1 MRPLATFL
9 FALHAVASQR
19 LRSGLTVLGIAIGI
33 GAVVLLTA
41 IGAGVERF
49 VLQEFTQFGTNL
61 LAVTPGKK
69 STLGV
74 SGAVIGTVRPLTVED
89 ERAVARLPG
98 VLATVPV
105 VQGNAA
111 VEGGGR
117 QRRVTVLG
125 VGAQAPEVWRFR
137 VAAGRFLPDDDP
149 RAPRPFVVLGSRVRQ
164 ELFAG
169 RNPLGEVVRVGGMRF
184 RVIGV
189 MVPKGVVLGLDIDDA
204 VYVPVGRALALFDRE
219 GLMEIDVL
227 YAPGL
232 SAARIAGRVER
243 LLARRH
249 GRVDCSITTQEKM
262 LDVLGGIL
270 AKLTLAVSALGAIS
284 LMVGAVGVFTIMTI
298 AVQDRTA
305 EIGLLRAVGAGRGQV
320 LRLFLAEAAALAG
333 VGGVAGL
340 FLGWGGVFLL
350 HMTVAALPVAV
361 SPAYSVAAL
370 GLAVAVGLVAG
381 VLPALRAA
389 SLDPV
394 EALRGE

>member
-1 MRPLATFL
+1 M
-9 FALHAVASQR
+9 
-19 LRSGLTVLGIAIGI
+19 
-33 GAVVLLTA
+33 
-41 IGAGVERF
+41 
-49 VLQEFTQFGTNL
+49 
-61 LAVTPGKK
+61 
-69 STLGV
+69 
-74 SGAVIGTVRPLTVED
+74 
-89 ERAVARLPG
+89 
-98 VLATVPV
+98 PV

-189 MVPKGVVLGLDIDDA
+189 MAPKGVVLGLDIDDA

-219 GLMEIDVL
+219 GLMEVDVL

-249 GRVDCSITTQEKM
+249 GR
-262 LDVLGGIL
+262 
-270 AKLTLAVSALGAIS
+270 
-284 LMVGAVGVFTIMTI
+284 
-298 AVQDRTA
+298 
-305 EIGLLRAVGAGRGQV
+305 GR
-320 LRLFLAEAAALAG
+320 RR
-333 VGGVAGL
+333 
-340 FLGWGGVFLL
+340 
-350 HMTVAALPVAV
+350 
-361 SPAYSVAAL
+361 S
-370 GLAVAVGLVAG
+370 
-381 VLPALRAA
+381 R
-389 SLDPV
+389 
-394 EALRGE
+394 

>member
-1 MRPLATFL
+1 MHPLATFL
-9 FALHAVASQR
+9 FALHAVASHR

-69 STLGV
+69 SILGV

-189 MVPKGVVLGLDIDDA
+189 MAPKGVVLGLDIDDA

-219 GLMEIDVL
+219 GLMEVDVL

-249 GRVDCSITTQEKM
+249 GRVDFSITTQEKM

-320 LRLFLAEAAALAG
+320 LRLFLAEAASLAG

-340 FLGWGGVFLL
+340 FLGWGGAFLL
-350 HMTVAALPVAV
+350 HMAVAALPVAV

>member
-189 MVPKGVVLGLDIDDA
+189 MAPKGVVLGLDIDDA